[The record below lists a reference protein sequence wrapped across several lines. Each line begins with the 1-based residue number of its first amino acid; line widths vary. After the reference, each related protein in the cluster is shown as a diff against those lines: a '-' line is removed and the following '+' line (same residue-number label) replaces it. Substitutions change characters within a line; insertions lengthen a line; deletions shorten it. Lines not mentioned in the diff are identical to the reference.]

1 MPAAEQRNLLL
12 EQQLLLGEMI
22 FHNRHS
28 LLYTLTRLNA
38 LHIQLDNYYVLS
50 MHVLSREETGDVCA
64 MLQEAQRILCACA
77 GERKLYLI
85 SRSDNC
91 CYAVLQMETGQDPQS
106 ICVQAVEEVDRNTDF
121 VLTIG
126 ISRHHQ
132 NSLHLS
138 VAASEADDAQQF
150 TLYSSQ
156 PSVMRSEDLPKFSE
170 NTAKDLLERLRLVE
184 SALENRSRDAAA
196 KNLEELLYLYA
207 SGKNSLFRD
216 AADWQAAAQL
226 LHKSAFEP

>member
-1 MPAAEQRNLLL
+1 MLFCKWRPGKTL
-12 EQQLLLGEMI
+12 
-22 FHNRHS
+22 S
-28 LLYTLTRLNA
+28 L
-38 LHIQLDNYYVLS
+38 S
-50 MHVLSREETGDVCA
+50 VC
-64 MLQEAQRILCACA
+64 RR
-77 GERKLYLI
+77 G
-85 SRSDNC
+85 
-91 CYAVLQMETGQDPQS
+91 
-106 ICVQAVEEVDRNTDF
+106 VEEVDRNTDF

-196 KNLEELLYLYA
+196 KNLEELFTCIRQKFPFPGCSRLAGCCTA
-207 SGKNSLFRD
+207 S
-216 AADWQAAAQL
+216 AQVC
-226 LHKSAFEP
+226 F